1 MNGNE
6 LANIPVLYTGI
17 AEILTSLIYI
27 LALRKK
33 ISTFQVIILTIAM
46 GMIQVLFGE
55 VSDLLLWWMWPSYM
69 LLRLT
74 VMFIY
79 LYLSLDKEKSAII
92 FFTLK
97 AFMIAEFI
105 ASFEWQ
111 AAVYYEWNR
120 MDSYVAE
127 LLMAIIVYLML
138 CAVFFMIEKKWSKE
152 SMTRVISIQEILM
165 AACIAVLIFLLSNIS
180 FFNLNTIFSGS
191 GLFDMFNMRTIFD
204 LLGVVSLLALQSR
217 MNEIEMRVD
226 VEKMDRALRLQYIKY
241 QNYQDHIELIN
252 MKYHDLKHQL
262 EDLKRQGAGKNQEL
276 LIDNIESELTEYSPS
291 IETGNQVLDALLDS
305 RQALCRRRQIVITA
319 VADGKLLD
327 FMHVADICAIFGNA
341 LDNAIESVVTAE
353 DVTKRLI
360 HLEVTMKKQFV
371 AILIENTCE
380 MPVQIVDGMP
390 KTRHKDKTDHGYG
403 TRSICH
409 TVQKYGGSTLFSAKD
424 QWFTLQILIPLKK

>member
-1 MNGNE
+1 
-6 LANIPVLYTGI
+6 
-17 AEILTSLIYI
+17 
-27 LALRKK
+27 
-33 ISTFQVIILTIAM
+33 
-46 GMIQVLFGE
+46 
-55 VSDLLLWWMWPSYM
+55 
-69 LLRLT
+69 
-74 VMFIY
+74 
-79 LYLSLDKEKSAII
+79 
-92 FFTLK
+92 
-97 AFMIAEFI
+97 
-105 ASFEWQ
+105 
-111 AAVYYEWNR
+111 
-120 MDSYVAE
+120 
-127 LLMAIIVYLML
+127 
-138 CAVFFMIEKKWSKE
+138 
-152 SMTRVISIQEILM
+152 
-165 AACIAVLIFLLSNIS
+165 
-180 FFNLNTIFSGS
+180 
-191 GLFDMFNMRTIFD
+191 
-204 LLGVVSLLALQSR
+204 
-217 MNEIEMRVD
+217 
-226 VEKMDRALRLQYIKY
+226 
-241 QNYQDHIELIN
+241 